1 MLLVPCLEGGMVIRY
16 VISLCVDFWFGVDL
30 VVLHGCF
37 HNDLFG
43 VCANAVA
50 RITSMS
56 LKL

>member
-1 MLLVPCLEGGMVIRY
+1 MIRY